1 MNIPCVNGQM
11 RVQTIIYSQKIG
23 TIVILEKFW
32 AAGFFGQ
39 VTLGLSQTPPKRR
52 RWNQKHQGN
61 PMQNYTYFT
70 PPMPNPPESTFL
82 LRLCIFSLPEF
93 WMTVIHPRIQMFTFM
108 KESVSFHHPIIWT
121 SLKNITPMFLSIEIL
136 VHFVFNALI
145 EYREQKYPKNNGIN
159 YFMQWLK

>member
-1 MNIPCVNGQM
+1 M
-11 RVQTIIYSQKIG
+11 Y
-23 TIVILEKFW
+23 
-32 AAGFFGQ
+32 
-39 VTLGLSQTPPKRR
+39 
-52 RWNQKHQGN
+52 
-61 PMQNYTYFT
+61 NYTYFT

-159 YFMQWLK
+159 YFMQWLKWWNIRKSQFIIPSKSRSSMMETCTILQFILMML